1 MKRARSSA
9 LWGFVS
15 KPASLLMGL
24 LSAWVLYRF
33 LDWAVFQAVFRP
45 DALACQAVGHAGA
58 CWGVVVEKARPILLG
73 LDPTDHLG
81 GLPLT
86 LLLAVGAWIVSWPLA
101 LALAHGRRSHRVWL
115 AGLCRTWIECVRG
128 VPLIAL
134 LFLAAYLLPAV
145 LPPEWQMPLAWR
157 AGMALS
163 LFSAAYLAEII
174 RSGLQSVPAEQIE
187 AAEVLGLGFWGTQ
200 WRVVWPQALRAVL
213 PALVSHAIGLL
224 KDTSLVMVIGLHEL
238 TGGLSLGLGGDP
250 VWRPF
255 YLEAYLF
262 VAAVYASLCLGLAW
276 LGRRLEARW
285 QRG

>member
-1 MKRARSSA
+1 MKRAMTAA
-9 LWGFVS
+9 LLGVVS
-15 KPASLLMGL
+15 WPVSLLMSL
-24 LSAWVLYRF
+24 LGAWLLYLVLN
-33 LDWAVFQAVFRP
+33 WAIFQAVFRP
-45 DALACQAVGHAGA
+45 DAQACQAIGHAGA

-73 LDPTDHLG
+73 LDPADHLG
-81 GLPLT
+81 GLSLT
-86 LLLAVGAWIVSWPLA
+86 LLLAVGSWVASWPLA
-101 LALAHGRRSHRVWL
+101 LALAHGRRSHRMWL
-115 AGLCRTWIECVRG
+115 SALCRTWIECVRG

-145 LPPEWQMPLAWR
+145 LPPDWQMPLAWR
-157 AGMALS
+157 AGMALT
-163 LFSAAYLAEII
+163 LFSAAYLSEII

-262 VAAVYASLCLGLAW
+262 VAAVYACLCLGLAW
-276 LGRRLEARW
+276 VGRRLEANW